1 MMGRQSRKR
10 DEGAPANGGELIS
23 APKAESEVGLSSH
36 PPGLEAVLAS
46 AARLQEL
53 VPDPVLVGGPAA
65 AYHAGHRLS
74 LHHDHVVAD
83 LRERFEIVL
92 DALESDPDFVFNR
105 AVPGNII
112 PGSPGDIEVG
122 VRQLI
127 RSRPVEFEVA
137 ELSNATT
144 VRVPTAE
151 ETLRIKAYL
160 IVKRNQVRDY
170 LDVAALSDKMGEEA
184 AAAVLAGIDE
194 YYTDPRQSGEPVRSQ
209 VTRQLGDPRP
219 KDTRTIAELAHYKG
233 LAPRWH
239 DWNDVVGT
247 VRSVAAHMV
256 EQESR
261 EAGEIGRS

>member
-1 MMGRQSRKR
+1 M
-10 DEGAPANGGELIS
+10 
-23 APKAESEVGLSSH
+23 
-36 PPGLEAVLAS
+36 EAVLVS

-53 VPDPVLVGGPAA
+53 VPDAVLVGGSAA

-74 LHHDHVVAD
+74 SDHDHVVAD

-105 AVPGNII
+105 AVPGKII
-112 PGSPGDIEVG
+112 LGSLGDIEVG

-127 RSRPVEFEVA
+127 RSRPVEFEEA
-137 ELSNATT
+137 ELPGGSR
-144 VRVPTAE
+144 VRVPTIE

-184 AAAVLAGIDE
+184 AAAVLSRIE
-194 YYTDPRQSGEPVRSQ
+194 KYYTDPRQAGEPVRSQ

-219 KDTRTIAELAHYKG
+219 KDTHTIAGLAHYKG

-247 VRSVAAHMV
+247 LRSVAAHLV
-256 EQESR
+256 ERESQETDETDR
-261 EAGEIGRS
+261 G